1 MMAKLRY
8 VQDVDKLKATLE
20 ARASGGGL
28 KNTVQTLRAFY
39 ETDPEI
45 VAALLP
51 KPLEPTG
58 NPTILVQFSYVEM
71 RPTPDKVVVSAAMT
85 VGVEANYKGK
95 IGWYVLAMPM
105 GGEFV
110 VISGRERFG
119 EPKKIADV
127 KFTKD
132 GDRLHV
138 SCTRNGITFVELSGT
153 IGESL
158 GPKKF
163 KENLFCYKG
172 MPHIDNNF
180 GFDGDVFLTQLNWD
194 RDWDIH
200 NVVDGGAV
208 TLHESPFDPL
218 VDVPVRKLIKMEY
231 SEGRSVTG
239 GEILEKVP
247 GEWLQPFW
255 FGRYDE
261 NPTGGIEI
269 ALASEAALENA

>member
-1 MMAKLRY
+1 MAKLRY
-8 VQDVDKLKATLE
+8 VQDVNKLKAAME

-51 KPLEPTG
+51 KPLEPTAASK
-58 NPTILVQFSYVEM
+58 ILIQFSYVEM
-71 RPTPDKVVVSAAMT
+71 RPTPDKLVISAAMT
-85 VGVEANYKGK
+85 VGVESTYKGK
-95 IGWYVLAMPM
+95 TGWYVLAMPM

-110 VISGRERFG
+110 VIGGRERFG

-127 KFTKD
+127 QFTKD
-132 GDRLHV
+132 GDNLRV
-138 SCTRNGITFVELSGT
+138 TCTRNGIAFVELEGK

-158 GPKKF
+158 GAKTF
-163 KENLFCYKG
+163 TENLFCYKG
-172 MPHIDNNF
+172 MPGIANGF

-194 RDWDIH
+194 RDWDMH
-200 NVVDGGAV
+200 HVVNGGKI
-208 TLHESPFDPL
+208 TLRESAADPL
-218 VDVPVRKLIKMEY
+218 VDVPVRKLLKMEY

-261 NPTGGIEI
+261 NPTGGIEL
-269 ALASEAALENA
+269 ALASEAALQDA

>member
-1 MMAKLRY
+1 MAKLRY
-8 VQDVDKLKATLE
+8 VQDVNKLKAAME

-51 KPLEPTG
+51 KPLQPTAT
-58 NPTILVQFSYVEM
+58 PKILIQFSYVEM
-71 RPTPDKVVVSAAMT
+71 RPTPDNVVVSAAMT
-85 VGVEANYKGK
+85 VGVESTYKGK
-95 IGWYVLAMPM
+95 TGWYVLAMPM

-138 SCTRNGITFVELSGT
+138 TCTRNGIAFVELEGQ

-158 GPKKF
+158 GGKKF
-163 KENLFCYKG
+163 TENLFCYKG
-172 MPHIDNNF
+172 MPGIANGF
-180 GFDGDVFLTQLNWD
+180 GFDGDEKLILPSVNHFAGIGVVIG
-194 RDWDIH
+194 RDYRLHWL
-200 NVVDGGAV
+200 VASGGAPDWRG
-208 TLHESPFDPL
+208 ERAAKR
-218 VDVPVRKLIKMEY
+218 VPHVR
-231 SEGRSVTG
+231 
-239 GEILEKVP
+239 
-247 GEWLQPFW
+247 
-255 FGRYDE
+255 
-261 NPTGGIEI
+261 
-269 ALASEAALENA
+269 